1 MTDPRTPVPRVLP
14 LVLGVLLA
22 TGASGAWWLDSA
34 RPVPPDEVAR
44 AEAWRGTE
52 ALLAAPAPAPAAAW
66 ADVRADL
73 ARQLEALGPAPDDR
87 TSAAARAGRPSPA
100 GGTGG
105 VSPGDAGDAGDAA
118 EPGATASAVLRTTAT
133 ALAGDAL
140 AAEDPALARVLAA
153 AAVSRATAAR
163 QLAVPQGPAPQV
175 PAPAGADLC
184 DAAGDPAP
192 GGTTAPGAVL
202 WSALDRAGYAFE
214 ALAARTGTA
223 ADAAAP
229 DVAAPAGAVPA
240 ELAARARA
248 DVEELLGS
256 PSARRVLAADPGLPA
271 GAYVL
276 PEDVR
281 EHPGRVADTAARD
294 VQDAAAH
301 VLARGDAGDR
311 CWALVALE
319 RATGLRAALTGEV
332 DALPGVVRDDPPR

>member
-1 MTDPRTPVPRVLP
+1 MTDPRTPAPRVLP
-14 LVLGVLLA
+14 LVLGILLA
-22 TGASGAWWLDSA
+22 TGAAGAWWLDAA

-44 AEAWRGTE
+44 AEAWRGTA
-52 ALLAAPAPAPAAAW
+52 ALLAAPAPAPAPAAAW

-87 TSAAARAGRPSPA
+87 TSAAARARRPSPA
-100 GGTGG
+100 GGTDG
-105 VSPGDAGDAGDAA
+105 VSTGDAGDAA
-118 EPGATASAVLRTTAT
+118 ESGATASAALRTTAT

-140 AAEDPALARVLAA
+140 AAEDPALTRVLAA

-163 QLAVPQGPAPQV
+163 QLAAPEVPVPQV

-192 GGTTAPGAVL
+192 DGTAAPGAVL

-223 ADAAAP
+223 PDAAAP
-229 DVAAPAGAVPA
+229 DGAAPAGAVPA

-294 VQDAAAH
+294 VQEAAAH

-319 RATGLRAALTGEV
+319 RATGLRAGLTGEV

>member
-1 MTDPRTPVPRVLP
+1 MTDPRTPAPRVLP
-14 LVLGVLLA
+14 LLLGVLLA
-22 TGASGAWWLDSA
+22 TGAAGAWWLDAA

-52 ALLAAPAPAPAAAW
+52 ALLAAPAPAPVPAAAW
-66 ADVRADL
+66 EDVRADL
-73 ARQLEALGPAPDDR
+73 ARQLEALGPVPDDR
-87 TSAAARAGRPSPA
+87 TSAAARAERPSPA
-100 GGTGG
+100 GGT
-105 VSPGDAGDAGDAA
+105 DAGDAA
-118 EPGATASAVLRTTAT
+118 ATASTALRTTAT

-163 QLAVPQGPAPQV
+163 QLAAPQPPA

-184 DAAGDPAP
+184 DAAGGPAP

-202 WSALDRAGYAFE
+202 WSALDRAGYVFE
-214 ALAARTGTA
+214 ALAARAG
-223 ADAAAP
+223 AAP
-229 DVAAPAGAVPA
+229 DGGAPDGSVSA

-276 PEDVR
+276 DGDVR
-281 EHPGRVADTAARD
+281 EHPGRLADTAARD
-294 VQDAAAH
+294 VQEAAAH
-301 VLARGDAGDR
+301 VLARGEAGTR
-311 CWALVALE
+311 CWALAALE
-319 RATGLRAALTGEV
+319 RATGLRAGLTGQV

>member
-1 MTDPRTPVPRVLP
+1 MTDPRTSAPRVLP

-22 TGASGAWWLDSA
+22 TGAAGAWWLDTA

-52 ALLAAPAPAPAAAW
+52 ALLAAPAPAPAPAAAW

-73 ARQLEALGPAPDDR
+73 TRQLEALGPAPDDR

-105 VSPGDAGDAGDAA
+105 VSTGDAGDAA
-118 EPGATASAVLRTTAT
+118 EPGATASAALRTTAT

-163 QLAVPQGPAPQV
+163 QLAAPQV

-223 ADAAAP
+223 PDAAAP
-229 DVAAPAGAVPA
+229 DGAAPAGAVPA

-281 EHPGRVADTAARD
+281 AHPGRVADTAARD
-294 VQDAAAH
+294 VQEAAAH

-319 RATGLRAALTGEV
+319 RATGLRAGLTGEV

>member
-1 MTDPRTPVPRVLP
+1 VTDPRTPAPRVLP

-22 TGASGAWWLDSA
+22 TGAAGAWWLDSA
-34 RPVPPDEVAR
+34 RPVFPDEVAR

-52 ALLAAPAPAPAAAW
+52 ALLAAPAPAPTAAW

-73 ARQLEALGPAPDDR
+73 AQQLEALGPVPDDR

-105 VSPGDAGDAGDAA
+105 VSPGDAG
-118 EPGATASAVLRTTAT
+118 ESGATASAALRTTAT
-133 ALAGDAL
+133 ALTGDAL

-163 QLAVPQGPAPQV
+163 QLVAPQV

-223 ADAAAP
+223 PDAAAP
-229 DVAAPAGAVPA
+229 DGAVPAGAVPA

-281 EHPGRVADTAARD
+281 EHPGRVADTAAQD
-294 VQDAAAH
+294 VQEAAAH

-319 RATGLRAALTGEV
+319 RATGLRAGLTGEV

>member
-1 MTDPRTPVPRVLP
+1 MTDPRTPAPRVLP

-22 TGASGAWWLDSA
+22 TGAAGAWWLDAA

-52 ALLAAPAPAPAAAW
+52 ALLAAPAPAPAPAAAW

-87 TSAAARAGRPSPA
+87 TSAAARDGRPSPA
-100 GGTGG
+100 GGTGTG
-105 VSPGDAGDAGDAA
+105 GAGDAA
-118 EPGATASAVLRTTAT
+118 ESGVTAFAALRTTAT

-153 AAVSRATAAR
+153 AAVSRATAAQHLAAA
-163 QLAVPQGPAPQV
+163 QLAAPQV

-192 GGTTAPGAVL
+192 GGRTAPGAVL

-214 ALAARTGTA
+214 ALAARTGTVP
-223 ADAAAP
+223 DGVAP
-229 DVAAPAGAVPA
+229 DGAAPAGAVPA
-240 ELAARARA
+240 ELADRARA

-294 VQDAAAH
+294 VQEAAAH

-319 RATGLRAALTGEV
+319 RATGLRAGLTGEV